1 MNGIFSVGQLNKY
14 VNELLTND
22 SELGSI
28 TVRGEI
34 SGYKK
39 YPSGHAYFQLKDLHS
54 QVSCVLF
61 RGNSASLSFRPDD
74 GMRVIVSARASLYE
88 QDGRFQL
95 IIYNMTRD
103 GIGDL
108 YLQFEKVKKKLQ
120 DEGLFDSEKKKKLP
134 FLPKRIGVISSSK
147 GAVINDII
155 NVLSRRFP
163 GFSLLLYPSSVQGQN
178 AHSELAS
185 GIQWFNQCRCVDVII
200 IARGGGSIEDLW
212 CFNEE
217 ALSREIFASEIPVIS
232 AVGHETDFTLSD
244 LVADFRAPT
253 PSAAAEIVLPD
264 KAELFS
270 QLNTL
275 KRSLQ
280 LSLSHYIAN
289 RKNQLKALSS
299 HRALHSPKVI
309 VESESQ
315 RLDHA
320 IYQMRTI
327 MRSQMSSKT
336 MQYHSMMD
344 KIRALSP
351 LSVMERGYAIVHS
364 SETGKRI
371 QSVKDVFPKQDI
383 FIRMADGS
391 IQAQVRTS
399 EPGR

>member
-1 MNGIFSVGQLNKY
+1 MNGIYSVEQLNKY
-14 VNELLTND
+14 VNGLLTND
-22 SELGSI
+22 SELGSL

-39 YPSGHAYFQLKDLHS
+39 YPSGHAYFQLKDLHA

-61 RGNSASLSFRPDD
+61 RGNSVNLSYLPED

-95 IIYNMTRD
+95 IIYDMTRD

-108 YLQFEKVKKKLQ
+108 YLQFEKVKQKLQ
-120 DEGLFDSEKKKKLP
+120 EEGLFDFENKKKLP
-134 FLPKRIGVISSSK
+134 FIPNRIGVITSSK

-163 GFSLLLYPSSVQGQN
+163 GFRLLLYPSSVQGHN
-178 AHSELAS
+178 AHAELAS
-185 GIQWFNQCRCVDVII
+185 GIQWFNRCRCVDVII

-212 CFNEE
+212 SFNEE
-217 ALSREIFASEIPVIS
+217 SLSREIFASEIPVIS
-232 AVGHETDFTLSD
+232 AVGHETDYTLAD

-253 PSAAAEIVLPD
+253 PSAAAEIVMPD
-264 KAELFS
+264 KGELLL
-270 QLNTL
+270 QLQGL
-275 KRSLQ
+275 EISLR
-280 LSLSHYIAN
+280 LSLSHYISN
-289 RKNQLKALSS
+289 QKNQLRALSS

-320 IYQMRTI
+320 IYKMRTI
-327 MRSQMSSKT
+327 IHSQMSAMK
-336 MQYHSMMD
+336 MQYHSMAE
-344 KIRALSP
+344 KFLALSP
-351 LSVMERGYAIVHS
+351 LNVMARGYAIVS
-364 SETGKRI
+364 SNETGIRI
-371 QSVKDVFPKQDI
+371 ESIKDVFPKQNI
-383 FIRMADGS
+383 VIRMADGN
-391 IQAQVRTS
+391 IQAQVLTT